1 LYYNPCKGKNI
12 NNSTTLGDFTMA
24 RKYIKRHWLTLLG
37 IVIGALGGFLYWKFI
52 GCTTGTCPITSS
64 PINSSIW
71 GSIIGGLLFSSF
83 QKENKVSTNKD
94 K

>member
-1 LYYNPCKGKNI
+1 MQGKDKNDI
-12 NNSTTLGDFTMA
+12 TALGGFIMT
-24 RKYIKRHWLTLLG
+24 KVYIKRHWLTLLG

-64 PINSSIW
+64 PINSSVW
-71 GSIIGGLLFSSF
+71 GAIIGGLLLSSF
-83 QKENKVSTNKD
+83 QKESKVSTNKD